1 MKGADLGESLPGN
14 GKNICKS
21 SEQEKCGKFKNLKTS
36 SVAPGRRRIMV
47 RGEVTRRKT
56 GSIQFLLFISF
67 HIVLINVCFFY
78 IS

>member
-56 GSIQFLLFISF
+56 GSRTCFPLRSFQLLGGA
-67 HIVLINVCFFY
+67 
-78 IS
+78 